1 METRNVVLTFESAYK
16 ILQCDHLNETSLAVL
31 LHGTFYFSIFYKINF
46 FFLILMFGSLGC

>member
-46 FFLILMFGSLGC
+46 FFEF